1 MAKKDR
7 TQDGLHHSV
16 RGTGK
21 QVRGRVKDAVGGLT
35 GDAELQAEG
44 KIDQAAGKVQ
54 RAVGRAERKLGRKR

>member
-7 TQDGLHHSV
+7 TQDGLENSA
-16 RGTGK
+16 RGAGK

-35 GDAELQAEG
+35 GDADLQAEG

-54 RAVGRAERKLGRKR
+54 RAVGRAERKMGRKR